1 MFSRRTASFST
12 ALREDPEHLVLYSI
26 DVASGAE
33 KTIGSFSREFRPA
46 SNLHP
51 AIRFSLTPDGK
62 SFVYSAGTFTSNI
75 WMLSGA
81 LTP

>member
-1 MFSRRTASFST
+1 V
-12 ALREDPEHLVLYSI
+12 REDPDRLVLYSI

-33 KTIGSFSREFRPA
+33 KTIGSISREFRPA

-51 AIRFSLTPDGK
+51 AVRFSLAPDGK
-62 SFVYSAGTFTSNI
+62 SFVYSAGTFRSNI

-81 LTP
+81 LAP